1 VDIDGVLCDLD
12 GVLVDSTP
20 AILRT
25 WRRFAERHALDWEL
39 VDRTIHG
46 RPARESVALLAPGV
60 DVDAEAAL
68 LDDWEV
74 TDVADVRP
82 LPGALE
88 LRERVPEDRFAVV
101 TSCGER
107 LARARLAAAGI
118 EPPNALVTFDS
129 VTAGKPAP
137 DCYLEGARLL
147 GLAAERCIAI
157 EDAPL
162 GLQAARAAGAT
173 TVALTTTH
181 RAEELDADIVVGT
194 LADLATCAWPRTGS
208 GSR

>member
-1 VDIDGVLCDLD
+1 VRVIGGVLCDLD

-20 AILRT
+20 AIVRT
-25 WRRFAERHALDWEL
+25 WRRFAERHGLDWEL
-39 VDRTIHG
+39 IDRTIHG
-46 RPARESVALLAPGV
+46 RPARESVELLVPGA

-88 LRERVPEDRFAVV
+88 LRALVPEQRFAVV
-101 TSCGER
+101 TSCGDR
-107 LARARLAAAGI
+107 LARARLTAAGI
-118 EPPNALVTFDS
+118 EPPQALVTFDS

-147 GLAAERCIAI
+147 GLPPERCLAI
-157 EDAPL
+157 EDAPF
-162 GLQAARAAGAT
+162 GLQAARAAGAMT
-173 TVALTTTH
+173 AAVTTTH
-181 RAEELDADIVVGT
+181 AAEELDADIVVGSIAELLSEGL
-194 LADLATCAWPRTGS
+194 LAA
-208 GSR
+208 

>member
-1 VDIDGVLCDLD
+1 MRVEGVLCDLD

-46 RPARESVALLAPGV
+46 RPARESVALLVPGV
-60 DVDAEAAL
+60 DVEAEAAL

-74 TDVADVRP
+74 VDVTDVRP
-82 LPGALE
+82 LAGALE
-88 LRERVPEDRFAVV
+88 LRALVPEHRFAVV
-101 TSCGER
+101 TSCGDR
-107 LARARLAAAGI
+107 LARARLTAAGI
-118 EPPNALVTFDS
+118 EPPQALVTFDS
-129 VTAGKPAP
+129 VEAGKPAP

-147 GLAAERCIAI
+147 GLPPERCLAI

-162 GLQAARAAGAT
+162 GLEAARAAGAM
-173 TVALTTTH
+173 TVGVTTTH
-181 RAEELDADIVVGT
+181 SGDELEADIVVGSIT
-194 LADLATCAWPRTGS
+194 DLLISLRLAA
-208 GSR
+208 

>member
-1 VDIDGVLCDLD
+1 VDIEGVLCDLD

-25 WRRFAERHALDWEL
+25 WRRFAERHELDWEL

-46 RPARESVALLAPGV
+46 RPARESVALLVPGV
-60 DVDAEAAL
+60 DVEAETAL

-88 LRERVPEDRFAVV
+88 LRRRIPEHRFAVV
-101 TSCGER
+101 TSCGDR
-107 LARARLAAAGI
+107 LARARLSAAGI
-118 EPPNALVTFDS
+118 EPPQALVTFDS
-129 VTAGKPAP
+129 VSAGKPAP

-147 GLAAERCIAI
+147 GLQPERCIAI

-162 GLQAARAAGAT
+162 GLQAARVAGAT

-181 RAEELDADIVVGT
+181 SAHELDADIVVGT
-194 LADLATCAWPRTGS
+194 VADLSSCEWLRTGS
-208 GSR
+208 G

>member
-1 VDIDGVLCDLD
+1 MRVEGVLCDLD

-46 RPARESVALLAPGV
+46 RPARESVALLVPGV
-60 DVDAEAAL
+60 DVEAEAAL

-74 TDVADVRP
+74 VDVTDVRP
-82 LPGALE
+82 LAGALE
-88 LRERVPEDRFAVV
+88 LRALVPEHRFAVV
-101 TSCGER
+101 TSCGDR
-107 LARARLAAAGI
+107 LARARLTAAGI
-118 EPPNALVTFDS
+118 EPPQALVTFDS
-129 VTAGKPAP
+129 VEAGKPAP

-147 GLAAERCIAI
+147 GLPPERCLAI

-162 GLQAARAAGAT
+162 GLEAARAAGAM
-173 TVALTTTH
+173 TVGVTTTH
-181 RAEELDADIVVGT
+181 SADELEADIVVGSIADVLVSLR
-194 LADLATCAWPRTGS
+194 LAA
-208 GSR
+208 

>member
-1 VDIDGVLCDLD
+1 VRVEGVLCDLD

-46 RPARESVALLAPGV
+46 RPARESVALLVPGV
-60 DVDAEAAL
+60 DVEAEAAL
-68 LDDWEV
+68 LDEWEV
-74 TDVADVRP
+74 VDVTDVRP

-88 LRERVPEDRFAVV
+88 LRALVPEHRFAVV
-101 TSCGER
+101 TSCGDR
-107 LARARLAAAGI
+107 LARARLTAAGI
-118 EPPNALVTFDS
+118 EPPQALVTFDS
-129 VTAGKPAP
+129 VEAGKPAP

-147 GLAAERCIAI
+147 GLPPEGCLAI

-162 GLQAARAAGAT
+162 GLEAARAAGAM
-173 TVALTTTH
+173 TVGVTTTH
-181 RAEELDADIVVGT
+181 SADELEADIVVASIT
-194 LADLATCAWPRTGS
+194 DLLISLRLAA
-208 GSR
+208 

>member
-1 VDIDGVLCDLD
+1 VRVEGVLCDLD

-46 RPARESVALLAPGV
+46 RPARESVALLVPGV
-60 DVDAEAAL
+60 DVEAEAAL
-68 LDDWEV
+68 LDEWEV
-74 TDVADVRP
+74 VDVTDVRP

-88 LRERVPEDRFAVV
+88 LRALVPEHRFAVV
-101 TSCGER
+101 TSCGDR
-107 LARARLAAAGI
+107 LARARLTAAGI
-118 EPPNALVTFDS
+118 EPPQALVTFDS
-129 VTAGKPAP
+129 VEAGKPAP

-147 GLAAERCIAI
+147 GLPPERCLAI

-162 GLQAARAAGAT
+162 GLEAARAAGAM
-173 TVALTTTH
+173 TVGVTTTH
-181 RAEELDADIVVGT
+181 SADELEADIVVASIT
-194 LADLATCAWPRTGS
+194 DLLISLRLAA
-208 GSR
+208 

>member
-1 VDIDGVLCDLD
+1 VRVIGGVLCDLD

-20 AILRT
+20 AIVRT
-25 WRRFAERHALDWEL
+25 WRRFAERHGLDWEL
-39 VDRTIHG
+39 IDRTIHG
-46 RPARESVALLAPGV
+46 RPARESVELLVPGA

-74 TDVADVRP
+74 ADVADVRP

-88 LRERVPEDRFAVV
+88 LRALVPERRFAVV
-101 TSCGER
+101 TSCGDR
-107 LARARLAAAGI
+107 LARARLTAAGI
-118 EPPNALVTFDS
+118 EPPQALVTFDS

-147 GLAAERCIAI
+147 GLPPERCLAI

-162 GLQAARAAGAT
+162 GLQAARAAGAMT
-173 TVALTTTH
+173 AAVTTTH
-181 RAEELDADIVVGT
+181 AAEDLDADIVVGSIAELLSEGL
-194 LADLATCAWPRTGS
+194 LAA
-208 GSR
+208 